1 MVVSIKW
8 LAHAGFQI
16 KTDGKIIYIDPYEGE
31 YSEKADLILVTHS
44 PHLLDHV
51 EPEEV
56 YVVEKPGRE
65 TVVKKL
71 SNSREMKAVKKFLQE
86 GGTLG
91 EAWYSGAMGG
101 VP

>member
-1 MVVSIKW
+1 LYS
-8 LAHAGFQI
+8 
-16 KTDGKIIYIDPYEGE
+16 GKSLVILEEPENYVHPHLLEALVDMARRSP
-31 YSEKADLILVTHS
+31 SQVILVTHS